1 MGTRIGFVASEKG
14 AEKECD
20 VGLGLRMQTN
30 DTKSFSSR
38 RKMMMMMTTTTTI
51 PHHHTHQ
58 NHHNHNSNED
68 EDGGDD
74 DIVVD
79 DESSLYNNRA
89 FVEESCNLGSGG
101 GGGGTGGS
109 ASGCGGGGGENDS
122 TTGPKLFCNTSNQVV
137 SMANI
142 YNNIVGLGSS
152 DSLPKTLLIPN
163 SESFYN
169 NPSSGGGIMVHG
181 NMRFPFTA
189 DQRQE
194 LERQT
199 MIFKYMMASIP
210 IPHQLLPS
218 SSPKTIPPSNFA
230 YFHSSNQLGM
240 SNNNSDQEPW
250 RCRRTDG
257 KKWRCSRNVIPD
269 QKYCERHSHKSRPRS
284 RKHVELQSH
293 FLNNN
298 NNNTKN
304 PYSKPESLDQQ
315 RKTHQHQHQSHDNQ
329 PRSVEWFMNSN
340 QEWQHMIHQ
349 QQQTKQGLNDQFSLL
364 LDSSSTDN
372 QSSKTRHF
380 IDAWSIAD
388 ERDQLR
394 FSNSSSSSSSS
405 SSSLALSIH
414 NSNNNN
420 EVVVS
425 QNAQMSYN
433 PILGS
438 GMMMINNNNNN
449 NNNQV
454 SWSGSV
460 PHGGPLAEALCL
472 GMPHQNSSK

>member
-51 PHHHTHQ
+51 PHHHTHH

-79 DESSLYNNRA
+79 DESSFYNNRA

-101 GGGGTGGS
+101 GGGGSGGS

-169 NPSSGGGIMVHG
+169 NPSSGGGIMVNG
-181 NMRFPFTA
+181 NVRFPFTA
-189 DQRQE
+189 DQRLE

-210 IPHQLLPS
+210 IPHQLLSS

-230 YFHSSNQLGM
+230 YFHSSNRGLELGM

-298 NNNTKN
+298 NTKN

-340 QEWQHMIHQ
+340 QEWQHMIHHQQQ

-372 QSSKTRHF
+372 QSR
-380 IDAWSIAD
+380 
-388 ERDQLR
+388 
-394 FSNSSSSSSSS
+394 
-405 SSSLALSIH
+405 
-414 NSNNNN
+414 
-420 EVVVS
+420 
-425 QNAQMSYN
+425 
-433 PILGS
+433 
-438 GMMMINNNNNN
+438 MMMINNNNNN